1 MLLITLIIK
10 LEFLALQCLTGDK
23 PMTQPRHDLP
33 STVTDA
39 PVASRRRFFGK
50 AATAAL
56 AVPLAGV
63 PMIALAQAPIVLK
76 MQGSWGTNDIFSE
89 MAQQYVTRVNEMSGG
104 RLKIEYLPAGAVVK
118 PFEIIDAVSK
128 GVLDGGHHVSGYWYG
143 KSKVASLFGTGP
155 VTGATP
161 EIGLSWIH
169 VGGGQQLWNKLVAK
183 MNLNVVG
190 FFTFPMPSQPLGW
203 FKKSPPKKAAD
214 VKGFKYRTI
223 GLAAD
228 LMQEMGMSV
237 TQLPGGEIV
246 PAMQRGVIDAFE
258 FNNPT
263 SDMRFGAQD
272 VAKYY
277 SMGSFHQAQE
287 FFEIVFNKDKYNSLP
302 ADLKAVLKYAA
313 EAASTASTALAHDN
327 YSKDLQELIV
337 KHKVQVSR
345 TPADIYKGQLAA
357 WDIVTA
363 KLEKE
368 VDMFKE
374 VNDSFKAWS
383 RRVGFY
389 HFTNEAD
396 YKMAYEHVQKTKL
409 PR

>member
-1 MLLITLIIK
+1 
-10 LEFLALQCLTGDK
+10 
-23 PMTQPRHDLP
+23 MTQIQQDVQ
-33 STVTDA
+33 SSASQA
-39 PVASRRRFFGK
+39 PDNSRRRFFAK
-50 AATAAL
+50 AATAAA
-56 AVPLAGV
+56 AVPLAGA
-63 PMIALAQAPIVLK
+63 PMIAVAQAPIVFK
-76 MQGSWGTNDIFSE
+76 MQGSWGTNEIFSE

-104 RLKIEYLPAGAVVK
+104 RLRIDYLPAGAVVK

-143 KSKVASLFGTGP
+143 KNKSASLFGTGP
-155 VTGATP
+155 VSGATP
-161 EIGLSWIH
+161 EIGLSWIQA
-169 VGGGQQLWNKLVAK
+169 GGGQQLWDKLVAK

-190 FFTFPMPSQPLGW
+190 FFSFPMPSQPLGW
-203 FKKSPPKKAAD
+203 FKKSPPKKASD
-214 VKGFKYRTI
+214 LKGFKYRTI

-228 LMQEMGMSV
+228 MLQEMGMAV
-237 TQLPGGEIV
+237 AQLPGGEIV

-263 SDMRFGAQD
+263 ADMRFGAQD
-272 VAKYY
+272 VAKFY

-287 FFEIVFNKDKYNSLP
+287 FFEIIFNKDKYNALP

-313 EAASTASTALAHDN
+313 EAASTASTALAHEN

-345 TPADIYKGQLAA
+345 TSTDVYKGQLAA
-357 WDIVTA
+357 WDVVTA

-389 HFTNEAD
+389 HFTNEAN
-396 YKMAYEHVQKTKL
+396 YRMAYEHVQKTKL
-409 PR
+409 PV

>member
-1 MLLITLIIK
+1 MTLVHK
-10 LEFLALQCLTGDK
+10 DVQLSDSES
-23 PMTQPRHDLP
+23 PM
-33 STVTDA
+33 
-39 PVASRRRFFGK
+39 ASRRRFFGK
-50 AATAAL
+50 VATAAVAAPL
-56 AVPLAGV
+56 LGAPLIAV
-63 PMIALAQAPIVLK
+63 AQAPIVFK
-76 MQGSWGTNDIFSE
+76 MQGSWGTNEIFSE

-143 KSKVASLFGTGP
+143 KNKSASLFGTGP
-155 VTGATP
+155 VSGATP
-161 EIGLSWIH
+161 EIGLSWIQA
-169 VGGGQQLWNKLVAK
+169 GGGQQLWDKLVAK

-190 FFTFPMPSQPLGW
+190 FFSFPMPSQPLGW
-203 FKKSPPKKAAD
+203 FKKSPPKKASD
-214 VKGFKYRTI
+214 LKGFKYRTI

-228 LMQEMGMSV
+228 MLQEMGMAV
-237 TQLPGGEIV
+237 AQLPGGEIV

-263 SDMRFGAQD
+263 ADMRFGAQD
-272 VAKYY
+272 VAKFY

-287 FFEIVFNKDKYNSLP
+287 FFEIIFNKDKYNALP
-302 ADLKAVLKYAA
+302 ADLKAILKYAA
-313 EAASTASTALAHDN
+313 EAASTASTALAHEN

-345 TPADIYKGQLAA
+345 TSTDVYKGQLAA
-357 WDIVTA
+357 WDVVTA

-389 HFTNEAD
+389 HFTNEAN
-396 YKMAYEHVQKTKL
+396 YRMAYEHVQKTKL
-409 PR
+409 PV

>member
-1 MLLITLIIK
+1 
-10 LEFLALQCLTGDK
+10 
-23 PMTQPRHDLP
+23 MTQTHQDLP
-33 STVTDA
+33 STKPDA
-39 PVASRRRFFGK
+39 PEASRRRFFGK
-50 AATAAL
+50 AATAAV
-56 AVPLAGV
+56 AAPLAGV
-63 PMIALAQAPIVLK
+63 PMIAVAQAPIVFK
-76 MQGSWGTNDIFSE
+76 MQGSWGTNEIFSE

-143 KSKVASLFGTGP
+143 KNKSASLFGTGP
-155 VTGATP
+155 VSGATP
-161 EIGLSWIH
+161 DIGLSWIQA
-169 VGGGQQLWNKLVAK
+169 GGGQQLWDKLVAK

-190 FFTFPMPSQPLGW
+190 FFSFPMPSQPLGW

-214 VKGFKYRTI
+214 LKGFKYRTI

-228 LMQEMGMSV
+228 MLQEMGMAV
-237 TQLPGGEIV
+237 AQLPGGEIV

-263 SDMRFGAQD
+263 ADMRFGAQD
-272 VAKYY
+272 VAKFY

-287 FFEIVFNKDKYNSLP
+287 FFEIIFNKDKYNALP
-302 ADLKAVLKYAA
+302 ADLKAILKYAA

-345 TPADIYKGQLAA
+345 TSADVYKGQLAA
-357 WDIVTA
+357 WDKVTA

-389 HFTNEAD
+389 HFTNEAN
-396 YKMAYEHVQKTKL
+396 YRMAYEHVQKTKL
-409 PR
+409 PV

>member
-1 MLLITLIIK
+1 
-10 LEFLALQCLTGDK
+10 
-23 PMTQPRHDLP
+23 MTQAQQNLP
-33 STVTDA
+33 STAADA
-39 PVASRRRFFGK
+39 PEAGRRRFFAK
-50 AATAAL
+50 AATAAA
-56 AVPLAGV
+56 AVPLAGA
-63 PMIALAQAPIVLK
+63 PMIAVAQAPIVFK
-76 MQGSWGTNDIFSE
+76 MQGSWGTNEIFSE
-89 MAQQYVTRVNEMSGG
+89 MAQQYVARVNEMSGG
-104 RLKIEYLPAGAVVK
+104 RLRIDYLPAGAVVK

-143 KSKVASLFGTGP
+143 KNKSASLFGTGP
-155 VTGATP
+155 VSGATP
-161 EIGLSWIH
+161 EIGLSWIQA
-169 VGGGQQLWNKLVAK
+169 GGGQQLWDKLVAK

-190 FFTFPMPSQPLGW
+190 FFSFPMPSQPLGW
-203 FKKSPPKKAAD
+203 FKKSPPKKATD
-214 VKGFKYRTI
+214 LKGFKYRTI

-228 LMQEMGMSV
+228 MLQEMGMAV
-237 TQLPGGEIV
+237 AQLPGGEIV

-263 SDMRFGAQD
+263 ADMRFGAQD
-272 VAKYY
+272 VAKFY

-287 FFEIVFNKDKYNSLP
+287 FFEIIFNKDKYNALP

-313 EAASTASTALAHDN
+313 EAASTANTALAHEN
-327 YSKDLQELIV
+327 YSRDLQELIV

-345 TPADIYKGQLAA
+345 TSADVYKGQLAA
-357 WDIVTA
+357 WDVVTA

-389 HFTNEAD
+389 HFTNEAN
-396 YKMAYEHVQKTKL
+396 YRMAYEHVQKTKL
-409 PR
+409 PV

>member
-1 MLLITLIIK
+1 MTTD
-10 LEFLALQCLTGDK
+10 ATQA
-23 PMTQPRHDLP
+23 TQPE
-33 STVTDA
+33 TVA
-39 PVASRRRFFGK
+39 ASRRRFFGK
-50 AATAAL
+50 AATAAV
-56 AVPLAGV
+56 AAPLAGF
-63 PMIALAQAPIVLK
+63 PMVSVAQSPTVLK
-76 MQGSWGTNDIFSE
+76 IQGAWGPNDIFSE
-89 MAQQYVTRVNEMSGG
+89 MAQQYVTRVNEMAGG
-104 RLKIEYLPAGAVVK
+104 KLRLEYLPTGAVVK
-118 PFEIIDAVSK
+118 TFEIMDAVSK

-155 VTGATP
+155 VSGATP
-161 EIGLSWIH
+161 DIGLTWIYK
-169 VGGGQQLWNKLVAK
+169 GGGQELWNKLVGK
-183 MNLNVVG
+183 LNLNVVG
-190 FFTFPMPSQPLGW
+190 FFCFPMPAQPLGW
-203 FKKSPPKKAAD
+203 FKNRPPRTAAQL
-214 VKGFKYRTI
+214 KGFKYRTI

-228 LMQEMGMSV
+228 LMQELGMAV
-237 TQLPGGEIV
+237 AQLPGGEIV

-272 VAKYY
+272 VSKFY
-277 SMGSFHQAQE
+277 SMGSYHQAQE
-287 FFEIVFNKDKYNSLP
+287 FFEIIFNKDKFNALSP
-302 ADLKAVLKYAA
+302 DLKAILKYAA
-313 EAASTASTALAHDN
+313 EATSTANTALAHDN

-345 TPADIYKGQLAA
+345 TSQEVYKAQLAG
-357 WDIVTA
+357 WDKVVE

-396 YKMAYEHVQKTKL
+396 YKLAFEYVQKMKL
-409 PR
+409 PT

>member
-1 MLLITLIIK
+1 MNHKISDVSVA
-10 LEFLALQCLTGDK
+10 E
-23 PMTQPRHDLP
+23 TQAETPQ
-33 STVTDA
+33 
-39 PVASRRRFFGK
+39 ASRRRFFGK
-50 AATAAL
+50 AATAAV
-56 AVPLAGV
+56 AAPLAGF
-63 PMIALAQAPIVLK
+63 PMISVAQAPVVLK
-76 MQGSWGTNDIFSE
+76 IQGSWGQNDIFSE
-89 MAQQYVTRVNEMSGG
+89 MAQQYVTRVNDMAGG
-104 RLKIEYLPAGAVVK
+104 RMRLEYLPAGAVVK
-118 PFEIIDAVSK
+118 PFEIMDAVSQ
-128 GVLDGGHHVSGYWYG
+128 GVIDGGHHVSGYWYG

-155 VTGATP
+155 VSGATP
-161 EIGLSWIH
+161 DIGLSWILQ
-169 VGGGQQLWNKLVAK
+169 GGGQQLWDKLVAK

-190 FFTFPMPSQPLGW
+190 FFAFPMPSQPLGW
-203 FKKSPPKKAAD
+203 FKNAPPKTAGAL
-214 VKGFKYRTI
+214 KGFKYRTI

-228 LMQEMGMSV
+228 MLQEMGMAV
-237 TQLPGGEIV
+237 AQLPGGEIV

-287 FFEIVFNKDKYNSLP
+287 FFEIIFNKTKYNALSP
-302 ADLKAVLKYAA
+302 DLRAILKYAA
-313 EAASTASTALAHDN
+313 EAASTANTALAHDN
-327 YSKDLQELIV
+327 YSRDLQELIT

-345 TPADIYKGQLAA
+345 TTQDVYKGQLAA
-357 WDIVTA
+357 WDKVTA
-363 KLEKE
+363 KLEQE

-396 YKMAYEHVQKTKL
+396 YKLAYEHVQKIKL

>member
-1 MLLITLIIK
+1 
-10 LEFLALQCLTGDK
+10 
-23 PMTQPRHDLP
+23 MT
-33 STVTDA
+33 TVQHNVQLSDSESA
-39 PVASRRRFFGK
+39 VSSRRRFFGK
-50 AATAAL
+50 AATAAV
-56 AVPLAGV
+56 AVPLMGA
-63 PMIALAQAPIVLK
+63 PMIAVAQAPVVFK
-76 MQGSWGTNDIFSE
+76 MQGSWGTNEIFSE
-89 MAQQYVTRVNEMSGG
+89 MAQQYVTRVNEMSGV
-104 RLKIEYLPAGAVVK
+104 RLRIEYLPAGAVVK

-143 KSKVASLFGTGP
+143 KNKSASLFGTGP
-155 VTGATP
+155 VSGATP
-161 EIGLSWIH
+161 EIGLSWIQA
-169 VGGGQQLWNKLVAK
+169 GGGQQLWDKLVAK

-190 FFTFPMPSQPLGW
+190 FFSFPMPSQPLGW
-203 FKKSPPKKAAD
+203 FKKSPPKKASD
-214 VKGFKYRTI
+214 LKGFKYRTI

-228 LMQEMGMSV
+228 MLQEMGMAV
-237 TQLPGGEIV
+237 AQLPGGEIV

-263 SDMRFGAQD
+263 ADMRFGAQD
-272 VAKYY
+272 VAKFY

-287 FFEIVFNKDKYNSLP
+287 FFEIIFNKDKYNALP
-302 ADLKAVLKYAA
+302 ADLKAILKYAA
-313 EAASTASTALAHDN
+313 EAASTASTALAHEN

-345 TPADIYKGQLAA
+345 TSTDVYKGQLAA
-357 WDIVTA
+357 WDTVTA

-389 HFTNEAD
+389 HFTNEAN
-396 YKMAYEHVQKTKL
+396 YRMAYEHVQKTKL
-409 PR
+409 PV

>member
-1 MLLITLIIK
+1 
-10 LEFLALQCLTGDK
+10 
-23 PMTQPRHDLP
+23 MTQTRHDLP
-33 STVTDA
+33 TTVTDV
-39 PVASRRRFFGK
+39 PEASRRRFFGK
-50 AATAAL
+50 AATAAV
-56 AVPLAGV
+56 AVPLAGF
-63 PMIALAQAPIVLK
+63 PMIAVAQAPIVLK
-76 MQGSWGTNDIFSE
+76 IQGSWGANDIFSE
-89 MAQQYVTRVNEMSGG
+89 MALQYVTRVNEMSGG

-169 VGGGQQLWNKLVAK
+169 VGGGQELWDKLVAK

-214 VKGFKYRTI
+214 LKGFKYRTI

-237 TQLPGGEIV
+237 AQLPGGEIV

-277 SMGSFHQAQE
+277 AMGSFHQAQE
-287 FFEIVFNKDKYNSLP
+287 FFEIIFNKDKYNALP
-302 ADLKAVLKYAA
+302 ADLKAILKYAA
-313 EAASTASTALAHDN
+313 EAASTASTALAHDS
-327 YSKDLQELIV
+327 YSRDLQELIV

-345 TPADIYKGQLAA
+345 TSAEVYKGQLAA
-357 WDIVTA
+357 WDVVTA

-389 HFTNEAD
+389 YFTNEAD
-396 YKMAYEHVQKTKL
+396 YKMAYEHVQKTTL

>member
-1 MLLITLIIK
+1 MQSNTLAQSQPTQAAPA
-10 LEFLALQCLTGDK
+10 EAPAALQG
-23 PMTQPRHDLP
+23 
-33 STVTDA
+33 
-39 PVASRRRFFGK
+39 RRQFFGK
-50 AATAAL
+50 AATAAV
-56 AVPLAGV
+56 AAPLAGF
-63 PMIALAQAPIVLK
+63 PMISVAQAPVVLK
-76 MQGSWGTNDIFSE
+76 IQGSWGQNDIFSE
-89 MAQQYVTRVNEMSGG
+89 MAQQYVTRVNEMAGG
-104 RLKIEYLPAGAVVK
+104 RMRLEYLPAGAVVK
-118 PFEIIDAVSK
+118 AFEIMDAVSQ
-128 GVLDGGHHVSGYWYG
+128 GVIDGGHHVSGYWYG

-155 VTGATP
+155 VSGATP

-169 VGGGQQLWNKLVAK
+169 QGGGQQLWDKLVAK
-183 MNLNVVG
+183 LNLNVVG
-190 FFTFPMPSQPLGW
+190 FFAFPMPSQPLGW
-203 FKKSPPKKAAD
+203 FKNAPPRTAAGL
-214 VKGFKYRTI
+214 KGFKYRTV

-228 LMQEMGMSV
+228 MLQEMGMAV
-237 TQLPGGEIV
+237 AQLPGGEIV

-277 SMGSFHQAQE
+277 AMGSYHQAQE
-287 FFEIVFNKDKYNSLP
+287 FFEILFNKTKYNALAP
-302 ADLKAVLKYAA
+302 DLRAILKYAA
-313 EAASTASTALAHDN
+313 EATSTANTALAHDN
-327 YSKDLQELIV
+327 YSKDLQELIT

-345 TPADIYKGQLAA
+345 TSADVYKGQLAA
-357 WDIVTA
+357 WDKVVA

-396 YKMAYEHVQKTKL
+396 YKAAYQHVQKINL
-409 PR
+409 PK

>member
-1 MLLITLIIK
+1 
-10 LEFLALQCLTGDK
+10 
-23 PMTQPRHDLP
+23 MTQVQQEVQSSASQTPD
-33 STVTDA
+33 
-39 PVASRRRFFGK
+39 ASRRRFFGK
-50 AATAAL
+50 AATAAV
-56 AVPLAGV
+56 AAPLMGA
-63 PMIALAQAPIVLK
+63 PMIAVAQAPIVFK
-76 MQGSWGTNDIFSE
+76 MQGSWGTNEIFSE

-104 RLKIEYLPAGAVVK
+104 RLRIDYLPAGAVVK

-143 KSKVASLFGTGP
+143 KNKSASLFGTGP
-155 VTGATP
+155 VSGATP
-161 EIGLSWIH
+161 EIGLSWIQA
-169 VGGGQQLWNKLVAK
+169 GGGQQLWDKLVAK

-190 FFTFPMPSQPLGW
+190 FFSFPMPSQPLGW
-203 FKKSPPKKAAD
+203 FKKSPPKKASD
-214 VKGFKYRTI
+214 LKGFKYRTI

-228 LMQEMGMSV
+228 MLQEMGMAV
-237 TQLPGGEIV
+237 AQLPGGEIV

-263 SDMRFGAQD
+263 ADMRFGAQD
-272 VAKYY
+272 VAKFY

-287 FFEIVFNKDKYNSLP
+287 FFEIIFNKDKYNALP

-313 EAASTASTALAHDN
+313 EAASTASTALAHEN

-345 TPADIYKGQLAA
+345 TSADVYKGQLAA
-357 WDIVTA
+357 WDVVTA

-389 HFTNEAD
+389 HFTNEAN
-396 YKMAYEHVQKTKL
+396 YRMAYEHVQKTKL
-409 PR
+409 PV